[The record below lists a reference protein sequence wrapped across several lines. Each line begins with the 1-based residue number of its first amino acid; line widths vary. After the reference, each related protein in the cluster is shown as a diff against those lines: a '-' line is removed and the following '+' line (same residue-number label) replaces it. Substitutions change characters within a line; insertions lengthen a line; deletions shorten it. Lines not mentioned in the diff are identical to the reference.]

1 MAKCEQCGAEFSN
14 WFGDVKRNCPQCEQ
28 RASQQPQVLPPEGS
42 APTQRVALPTPI
54 ATRILIGINIAVY
67 LMMALTTRQFVS
79 FNTPTVLR
87 WGADFGVLTA
97 SGEWWRMLTAMFLH
111 GGILHIAVNMWALR
125 NLGYTA
131 ELFYGRRNFLII
143 YLLSGLAGSAATM
156 MWNPVRV
163 SVGASGAIFGV
174 AGALAALVYF
184 KKLPVDRAVLRR
196 DIGSI
201 GGMIV
206 MNLFLGAS
214 IPVID
219 NSAHVGG
226 LLAGTLLGFAL
237 PAIIFRAEREKS
249 EAPGY
254 SAIAAVLGVIV
265 AVAMLTRAKVAPDTE
280 AYRAEASYRAGNKV
294 AALAHAKRAAD
305 LHPQSFYAN
314 YMIGA
319 IYLENDQDAAAL
331 PFLERATQIDPNDRD
346 AKAALAEA
354 RKSQPGKRTP

>member
-1 MAKCEQCGAEFSN
+1 MSKCEQCGTEFSN
-14 WFGDVKRNCPQCEQ
+14 WFGDVKRVCPQCEQ
-28 RASQQPQVLPPEGS
+28 QDRQQAQVLPPETS
-42 APTQRVALPTPI
+42 APTPRIALPAPI

-67 LMMALTTRQFVS
+67 LAMALTTRQFVT
-79 FNTPTVLR
+79 FDTPTVLR

-143 YLLSGLAGSAATM
+143 YFLSGLAGSAGTM
-156 MWNPVRV
+156 LWNPVRV

-201 GGMIV
+201 GGMIII
-206 MNLFLGAS
+206 NLFLGAS

-219 NSAHVGG
+219 NSAHVAG
-226 LLAGTLLGFAL
+226 LLAGTLLGIAL
-237 PAIIFRAEREKS
+237 PAVIFRTERDKS
-249 EAPGY
+249 VALGF
-254 SAIAAVLGVIV
+254 SAATAVVGAIVAIAL
-265 AVAMLTRAKVAPDTE
+265 LTRVKVAPDAE
-280 AYRAEASYRAGNKV
+280 AYQAETSYRSGDKAG
-294 AALAHAKRAAD
+294 ALIHVKRAAE

-314 YMIGA
+314 FMIGA
-319 IYLENDQDAAAL
+319 IYLESNQDAEAI

-346 AKAALAEA
+346 ARTALAEA
-354 RKSQPGKRTP
+354 RKSQP